1 MVLREK
7 TNIENSSLGSSGW
20 NDILNDSNP
29 FIPNSSETIKKEMLK
44 EIGLSSIEDL
54 YKDIPSQ
61 LRLKRKLD
69 LPGPLSEYDVYR
81 MAKEI
86 LGKNRTTEDMPIFL
100 GAGVYPH
107 YIPAVVKAIV
117 SRGEFLTSYT
127 PYD

>member
-1 MVLREK
+1 MNK
-7 TNIENSSLGSSGW
+7 A
-20 NDILNDSNP
+20 NP
-29 FIPNSSETIKKEMLK
+29 FIPNSLGAIKKEMLE

-61 LRLKRKLD
+61 LKLNRELD

-81 MAKEI
+81 TVKEI
-86 LGKNRTTEDMPIFL
+86 LSKNRTTEDMPIFL

-107 YIPAVVKAIV
+107 YIPAVVKAMV